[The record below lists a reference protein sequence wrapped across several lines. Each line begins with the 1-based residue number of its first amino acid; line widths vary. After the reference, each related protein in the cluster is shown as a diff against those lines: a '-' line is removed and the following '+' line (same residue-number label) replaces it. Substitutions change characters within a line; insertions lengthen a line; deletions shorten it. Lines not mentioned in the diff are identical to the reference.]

1 MSGSASDD
9 GRVRCGWAG
18 TDPAMIAYHD
28 NEWGVPLHDD
38 RAFFEFL
45 ILEGAQAGLSWSTIL
60 HRRDGYRSAYRAFDP
75 AKVARFGERDVARLL
90 ADERIIRNRAK
101 IAWSVRNAQAFLDV
115 QREHGSFDAYLW
127 NWVSGKSLV
136 NRPRTPSDVPARTE
150 LSDALSK
157 DLRKRG
163 FGFVG
168 STICYAF
175 LQATGVVNDHAA
187 RCFRAPPATGN
198 RRRAAVPV
206 Q

>member
-1 MSGSASDD
+1 
-9 GRVRCGWAG
+9 
-18 TDPAMIAYHD
+18 MIAYHD
-28 NEWGVPLHDD
+28 DEWGVPLHDD
-38 RAFFEFL
+38 RALFEFL

-60 HRRDGYRSAYRAFDP
+60 HRRGGYRRAYREFDP

-101 IAWSVRNAQAFLDV
+101 IAWSVRNAQAFLAV

-127 NWVSGKSLV
+127 GWVAGEPLV
-136 NRPRTPSDVPARTE
+136 NRPRRASDVPASTE

-157 DLRKRG
+157 DLRARG

-175 LQATGVVNDHAA
+175 MQAVGVVNDHAA
-187 RCFRAPPATGN
+187 RCFRAPPAPGK
-198 RRRAAVPV
+198 RRRSGVPV
-206 Q
+206 R

>member
-1 MSGSASDD
+1 MSGSASEN
-9 GRVRCGWAG
+9 GRVRCAWAG

-28 NEWGVPLHDD
+28 EEWGVPLHDD
-38 RAFFEFL
+38 RALFEFL

-60 HRRDGYRSAYRAFDP
+60 HRRDGYRRAYRDFDP

-101 IAWSVRNAQAFLDV
+101 IAWSVRNAQAFLAV
-115 QREHGSFDAYLW
+115 QREFGSFDKYLW
-127 NWVSGKSLV
+127 NWVSGKPLV
-136 NRPRTPSDVPARTE
+136 NRPRKAGDVPASTE

-168 STICYAF
+168 STICYAM
-175 LQATGVVNDHAA
+175 LQAVGVVNDHAVQ
-187 RCFRAPPATGN
+187 CFRAV
-198 RRRAAVPV
+198 R
-206 Q
+206 

>member
-1 MSGSASDD
+1 MLPMGGSASDG
-9 GRVRCGWAG
+9 GRVRCAWAG

-28 NEWGVPLHDD
+28 TEWGVPLHDD
-38 RAFFEFL
+38 RALFEFL

-60 HRRDGYRSAYRAFDP
+60 HRRDGYRKAYRDFDP
-75 AKVARFGERDVARLL
+75 AKVARFGERDAARLL

-101 IAWSVRNAQAFLDV
+101 IAWSVRNAQAFLAV
-115 QREHGSFDAYLW
+115 QRERGSFDAYLW
-127 NWVSGKSLV
+127 SWVSGKPLV
-136 NRPRTPSDVPARTE
+136 NRPRTPSGVPASTE

-175 LQATGVVNDHAA
+175 MQAVGVVNDHTA
-187 RCFRAPPATGN
+187 RCFRSGISS
-198 RRRAAVPV
+198 
-206 Q
+206 

>member
-1 MSGSASDD
+1 MSTPAGQD
-9 GRVRCGWAG
+9 GRVRCAWAG

-28 NEWGVPLHDD
+28 TEWGVPLHDD
-38 RAFFEFL
+38 RALFEFL

-60 HRRDGYRSAYRAFDP
+60 HRRDGYRRAYREFDP

-101 IAWSVRNAQAFLDV
+101 IAWSIRNAQAFLAV
-115 QREHGSFDAYLW
+115 QHELGSFGAFLW
-127 NWVSGKSLV
+127 NHVDGTPIV
-136 NRPRTPSDVPARTE
+136 RRPRTSSDVPASTE

-157 DLRKRG
+157 DLRRRG

-175 LQATGVVNDHAA
+175 MQAVGVVNDHAA
-187 RCFRAPPATGN
+187 QCFRAPPAPGK
-198 RRRAAVPV
+198 RRRSGVSV
-206 Q
+206 R